1 MVDVTPTSGMP
12 QSLPVTTAVAERTD
26 GDLPACR
33 LRRVTAYIDEN
44 LRRELRLAELSAV
57 VHMSPYHF
65 ARLFKRSTGVSP
77 HRFVVRR
84 RIDEA
89 RALLATQ
96 TVAIAEIAWSVGF
109 RTPSHFT
116 TTFRRITGMT
126 PTEYRRAEPPLVLES
141 GQPLLEGSQAAG
153 VSESE
158 PTQVED
164 SSSWQLRHV
173 PAAAERLHQQ
183 HAGVH
188 AATEDVD
195 LVALVREGHGL
206 RGDDLEI
213 VVDSAPVAVGEE
225 LERLLGRLHCPPLLL
240 RLLLEDAESGQ
251 VVLDL
256 LEGGERGLT
265 VAGHGRIVGGEHGVG
280 RGAAAPAVEN
290 RLCDRCPH
298 RPQEA
303 RCVQDVPERA
313 SLESDRGVQHQR
325 RIVRGLGDADLLV
338 GLGDPALGGC
348 DVRAP
353 LQQLGR

>member
-126 PTEYRRAEPPLVLES
+126 PTEHRSAGSTPVLDRAGVGMERETSAVELCHGRAVRDRDQSES
-141 GQPLLEGSQAAG
+141 GQPLLEYPRAAG
-153 VSESE
+153 AACRRES
-158 PTQVED
+158 
-164 SSSWQLRHV
+164 R
-173 PAAAERLHQQ
+173 
-183 HAGVH
+183 
-188 AATEDVD
+188 
-195 LVALVREGHGL
+195 
-206 RGDDLEI
+206 
-213 VVDSAPVAVGEE
+213 
-225 LERLLGRLHCPPLLL
+225 
-240 RLLLEDAESGQ
+240 
-251 VVLDL
+251 
-256 LEGGERGLT
+256 
-265 VAGHGRIVGGEHGVG
+265 
-280 RGAAAPAVEN
+280 AAPGTI
-290 RLCDRCPH
+290 PGS
-298 RPQEA
+298 P
-303 RCVQDVPERA
+303 PK
-313 SLESDRGVQHQR
+313 
-325 RIVRGLGDADLLV
+325 
-338 GLGDPALGGC
+338 
-348 DVRAP
+348 
-353 LQQLGR
+353 